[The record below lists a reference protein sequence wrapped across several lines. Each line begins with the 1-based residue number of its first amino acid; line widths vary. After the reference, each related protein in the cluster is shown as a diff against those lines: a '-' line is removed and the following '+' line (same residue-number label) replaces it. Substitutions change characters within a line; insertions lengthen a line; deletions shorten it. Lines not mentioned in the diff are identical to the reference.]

1 MKILRTIFAVLAIL
15 VMILASIILVV
26 MLVKEVTPS
35 TNVNSNNVERV
46 IVRTEKEYVNNSSS
60 VVEDK
65 TVVDNTP
72 NNAPVHNDNHSS
84 CPVNNG
90 GYSNYCGGYVNDYC
104 YRWNTYS
111 VGYLVREYDN
121 NRLAFKCAHIGE
133 PIELKCYLC
142 NITDDGCQVATTWRT
157 QPKGAYN
164 FYADYSNSA
173 VMRGVI
179 NMIKDENGYS
189 LGEVTVRGIITG
201 VNESALNPNFTFS
214 IVEIVY

>member
-72 NNAPVHNDNHSS
+72 NHAPAHNDNHSY
-84 CPVNNG
+84 CPNNG

-104 YRWNTYS
+104 YKWNTYS